1 MSTIHVG
8 RGSIMIEWPDDDVQ
22 NALSFFNA
30 EKGEYEQLFTLN
42 ERHHSLVTMPGF
54 AERIRHASD
63 SPRIR
68 DERIPLPEPDLVAAF
83 DGIEEVWRKPLTQ
96 AIRAG
101 GGVISVPD
109 ILGTVRTMGVILNA
123 FPRESLTERGTPLS
137 ILAARDTESA
147 RNIAYALR
155 TLLPDREIGIG
166 GDSDSDDII
175 VAPYRTLADTPRH
188 LAGVFLGDDLPGEDF
203 ADRVEAV
210 SGFRNAARFGI
221 WSTPAGGPV
230 SLPLAVEGLFGQ
242 VSANVSYDA
251 AVQAELAVPITVC
264 WLPSPRPNGPLG
276 SADLEHLEAYAHQ
289 ENPAFVQL
297 VAEIIRNTP
306 NGIGCLL
313 HAGTVSLVKRV
324 QKYVPILVD
333 VNRHMT
339 LKERRTVLH
348 DIASG
353 VIVRA
358 AVTSEFLPHAV
369 GQSVVVAATCRGA
382 NFPGRLFP
390 WNKKIDHSGE
400 KAYLVDFLHTWDVHN
415 GRPGLLKLNDAARA
429 KRYQELGFRQ
439 LTVGDMHELP
449 FFG

>member
-8 RGSIMIEWPDDDVQ
+8 HGSIVVEWPDEAVQ
-22 NALSFFNA
+22 KSLSFFNSD
-30 EKGEYEQLFTLN
+30 KGEYEQLFTLN
-42 ERHHSLVTMPGF
+42 ERHYSLVTLPGF
-54 AERIRHASD
+54 AERIRQASD

-68 DERIPLPEPDLVAAF
+68 DERIPLPEPDLVAAC
-83 DGIEEVWRKPLTQ
+83 DGLEEVWRKPLTQ
-96 AIRAG
+96 AILAG

-109 ILGTVRTMGVILNA
+109 LLGTVRTMGVILKA
-123 FPRESLTERGTPLS
+123 FPQERLTERGTPLS
-137 ILAARDTESA
+137 IIAARDTESA
-147 RNIAYALR
+147 RNLGYAMR
-155 TLLPDREIGIG
+155 TFLPEREIGIG

-242 VSANVSYDA
+242 VSATVAYDA
-251 AVQAELAVPITVC
+251 AVRAELAVPVTVC
-264 WLPSPRPNGPLG
+264 WLPAPRPNGPLG
-276 SADLEHLEAYAHQ
+276 SADLDHLEAYAHQ

-297 VAEIIRNTP
+297 VAEIVRNTP
-306 NGIGCLL
+306 KNLGCLL
-313 HAGTVSLVKRV
+313 HAGTVALVKRV

-339 LKERRTVLH
+339 LKERRTVLT

-353 VIVRA
+353 VIGQA
-358 AVTSEFLPHAV
+358 AVTSDCLPHAV
-369 GQSVVVAATCRGA
+369 GPRVVIAATGRGA

-390 WNKKIDHSGE
+390 WKKIDHSGE

-439 LTVGDMHELP
+439 LQVDAYSDLP
-449 FFG
+449 FLG